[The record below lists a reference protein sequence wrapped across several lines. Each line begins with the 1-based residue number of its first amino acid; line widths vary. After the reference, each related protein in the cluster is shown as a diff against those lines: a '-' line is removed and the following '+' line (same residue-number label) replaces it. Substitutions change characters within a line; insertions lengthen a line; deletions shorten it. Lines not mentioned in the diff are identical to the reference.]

1 MTKDLNLSC
10 PVPHAPD
17 TTVTL
22 AHGSGGRL
30 MHQLIGKIFLSAF
43 TDPALHEAHDGARL
57 EPCPDKLAFTTDSF
71 VVRPM
76 FFPGGDI
83 GSLAVH
89 GTCND
94 LAMCGAQPM
103 YLSCGFII
111 EEGLSMEAL
120 AAVAK
125 SMARAAAEV
134 GVRIVTGDTKVVE
147 RGKGD
152 GLYLNTAGVGR
163 ILAPNP
169 VSPERVRPG
178 HLVIISGDVG
188 AHGAAILSVREGL
201 KFETALTSDAA
212 HLWPA
217 VAALLESNA
226 DICCLRDLTRGGLA
240 TALNEI
246 AQKSGCGISI
256 DEEKVPVR
264 PEVEGA
270 CEMFG
275 LDPLY
280 MACEGR
286 LVAFVPPDHCDRT
299 LAALRSAG
307 CAPAVIGR
315 VDEKPAGE
323 VRLKTRIGV
332 ERVLDMLSG
341 EQLPRIC

>member
-1 MTKDLNLSC
+1 MKQDISLSC
-10 PVPHAPD
+10 PVPHAPER
-17 TTVTL
+17 TVTL

-30 MHQLIGKIFLSAF
+30 MHKLIADIFLKAF
-43 TDPALHEAHDGARL
+43 DDPALHEAHDGARL
-57 EPCPDKLAFTTDSF
+57 EPCPDRLAFTTDSF

-111 EEGLSMEAL
+111 EEGLCLDALEA
-120 AAVAK
+120 AAK
-125 SMARAAAEV
+125 SMAAAAAEV
-134 GVRIVTGDTKVVE
+134 GARIVTGDTKVVE

-152 GLYLNTAGVGR
+152 GIYINTAGVGR
-163 ILAPNP
+163 IVALNP
-169 VSPERVRPG
+169 VSPQRVRPG
-178 HLVIISGDVG
+178 HAVIVSGDVG

-201 KFETALTSDAA
+201 AFETGLKSDAG

-217 VAALLESNA
+217 VRELLEA
-226 DICCLRDLTRGGLA
+226 DVDVACLRDLTRGGLA
-240 TALNEI
+240 TTLNEI
-246 AQKSGCGISI
+246 AAKASCCISI

-264 PEVEGA
+264 REVEGA

-286 LVAFVPPDHCDRT
+286 LAAFVPPDHADRA
-299 LAALRSAG
+299 LAALKAAG
-307 CAPAVIGR
+307 CAPVVVGSVNDR
-315 VDEKPAGE
+315 PAGE

>member
-1 MTKDLNLSC
+1 MKEEFTLSC
-10 PVPHAPD
+10 PVPHAPGG
-17 TTVTL
+17 TVTL

-30 MHQLIGKIFLSAF
+30 MHQLIAKIFLSAF

-57 EPCPDKLAFTTDSF
+57 EPCQDRLAFTTDSF
-71 VVRPM
+71 VVRPI

-83 GSLAVH
+83 GSLSVH

-111 EEGLSMEAL
+111 EEGLSLDAL
-120 AAVAK
+120 AQVAQ
-125 SMARAAAEV
+125 SMSRAASEV

-178 HLVIISGDVG
+178 QVVIISGDVG

-217 VAALLESNA
+217 VRALLEAEA
-226 DICCLRDLTRGGLA
+226 DVACLRDLTRGGLA

-264 PEVEGA
+264 REVEGA

-286 LVAFVPPDHCDRT
+286 LVAFVPPDHRERT
-299 LAALRSAG
+299 LTALRSAG
-307 CAPAVIGR
+307 CSPAVIGQ
-315 VDEKPAGE
+315 VAEKPAGE

>member
-1 MTKDLNLSC
+1 
-10 PVPHAPD
+10 
-17 TTVTL
+17 
-22 AHGSGGRL
+22 

-71 VVRPM
+71 VVRPL

-111 EEGLSMEAL
+111 EEGFSLEAL
-120 AAVAK
+120 AVVAQ
-125 SMARAAAEV
+125 SMARAAAQV
-134 GVRIVTGDTKVVE
+134 GARIVTGDTKVVE

-152 GLYLNTAGVGR
+152 GLYLNTAGIGR

-169 VSPERVRPG
+169 VSPERVRSG
-178 HLVIISGDVG
+178 HVVILSGDVG

-201 KFETALTSDAA
+201 KFDTALQSDAA

-226 DICCLRDLTRGGLA
+226 DIACLRDLTRGGLA
-240 TALNEI
+240 TAVNEI

-256 DEEKVPVR
+256 DEEKIPVR
-264 PEVEGA
+264 PEVAGA

-286 LVAFVPPDHCDRT
+286 LIAFVPPDHVERT
-299 LAALRSAG
+299 LKALRSAG
-307 CAPAVIGR
+307 GEPAVIGS
-315 VDEKPAGE
+315 VCESPASE
-323 VRLKTRIGV
+323 VRLKTLIGV

>member
-1 MTKDLNLSC
+1 
-10 PVPHAPD
+10 
-17 TTVTL
+17 
-22 AHGSGGRL
+22 

-71 VVRPM
+71 VVRPL

-111 EEGLSMEAL
+111 EEGFSLEAL
-120 AAVAK
+120 AVVAQ
-125 SMARAAAEV
+125 SMARAAAQV
-134 GVRIVTGDTKVVE
+134 GARIVTGDTKVVE

-152 GLYLNTAGVGR
+152 GLYLNTAGIGR

-169 VSPERVRPG
+169 VSPERVRSG
-178 HLVIISGDVG
+178 HVVILSGDVG

-201 KFETALTSDAA
+201 KFDTALQSDAA

-226 DICCLRDLTRGGLA
+226 DIACLRDLTRGGLA
-240 TALNEI
+240 TAVNEI

-256 DEEKVPVR
+256 DEEKIPVR
-264 PEVEGA
+264 PEVAGA
-270 CEMFG
+270 CELFG

-286 LVAFVPPDHCDRT
+286 LIAFVPPDHVERT
-299 LAALRSAG
+299 LKALRSAG
-307 CAPAVIGR
+307 GEPAVIGS
-315 VDEKPAGE
+315 VCESPASE
-323 VRLKTRIGV
+323 VRLKTLIGV